1 MSVKRYNP
9 DIRKSTSK
17 PFLLYIFIVPF
28 LLSVVVALFA
38 MNIKAFILNCAIF
51 LLYMGVLY
59 LSNRGFKNEEEYN
72 KKILTKAPKI
82 PYKLLSA
89 LLLGIVVFSTSYIIS
104 EQSILKSSFLSI
116 ISILGYY
123 LYYGF
128 DPREDK
134 LPNIDGVSQ
143 EFVLETLQDATQK
156 IEFIEKSLSG
166 IDKPSLK
173 DKIENAINTAYK
185 IINTIQKDPQDIRV
199 ARKFL
204 IVYLDEIKTLIIS
217 YKDIDSEYI
226 SEDTH
231 NKLEDLFDDIQDRFE
246 KELIRLKENN
256 ILDLDINIDT
266 LKIQINN

>member
-9 DIRKSTSK
+9 DIKKSTSK
-17 PFLLYIFIVPF
+17 PFLLYIFILPF
-28 LLSVVVALFA
+28 LLSVVIALFS
-38 MNIKAFILNCAIF
+38 MNIKAFFLNCTIF
-51 LLYMGVLY
+51 LIYIYVLY
-59 LSNRGFKNEEEYN
+59 LSNRGFENENKYN
-72 KKILTKAPKI
+72 QIYLTKAPKI

-89 LLLGIVVFSTSYIIS
+89 LLLSIVVFLTSYIIS

-134 LPNIDGVSQ
+134 LPNIDRVSQ
-143 EFVLETLQDATQK
+143 EFVLKTLKDATQT
-156 IEFIEKSLSG
+156 IEFIGESLSI

-173 DKIENAINTAYK
+173 EKIENAINTAYK

-204 IVYLDEIKTLIIS
+204 MVYLDGIKDVIVS
-217 YKDIDSEYI
+217 YSE
-226 SEDTH
+226 
-231 NKLEDLFDDIQDRFE
+231 L
-246 KELIRLKENN
+246 
-256 ILDLDINIDT
+256 
-266 LKIQINN
+266 